1 MSFRIF
7 GDYTQVLHEAYNPD
21 LSALESADAKTGGR
35 GQHHFLLDF
44 YGFGLFN
51 VGLSP
56 EAGSG
61 ISAVFDFAGVA
72 LASVGVTAG
81 MPLSV

>member
-1 MSFRIF
+1 MHSLVR
-7 GDYTQVLHEAYNPD
+7 A
-21 LSALESADAKTGGR
+21 S
-35 GQHHFLLDF
+35 
-44 YGFGLFN
+44 YGFGLFK